1 MSGNRNRRPAG
12 IARWLA
18 IALAIVLADQL
29 TKQSVLLTMAP
40 GERIGVIA
48 GLFDLTLLFN
58 RGAAFSLLASASGW
72 QRWFFIGV
80 GIAAAVFITWLLLR
94 HAGQKLFATALTL
107 ILGGAVGN
115 VIDRALRGEV
125 VDFLLFYQ
133 GAWYFPAFNL
143 ADSAITCGA
152 VLLIVDEILRV
163 RRAR

>member
-1 MSGNRNRRPAG
+1 MNGNRNRRRPGLAS
-12 IARWLA
+12 WLA
-18 IALAIVLADQL
+18 IALAIVLAGQL

-40 GERIGVIA
+40 GERIAVIA

>member
-1 MSGNRNRRPAG
+1 MNGNRNRRRPGLAS
-12 IARWLA
+12 WLA

>member
-29 TKQSVLLTMAP
+29 TKQTVLLTMAP
-40 GERIGVIA
+40 GERIAVIQ

-80 GIAAAVFITWLLLR
+80 GGAAAVFITWLLFR
-94 HAGQKLFATALTL
+94 HAGQTLFATALTL

-115 VIDRALRGEV
+115 VIDRVLRGEV

>member
-1 MSGNRNRRPAG
+1 
-12 IARWLA
+12 
-18 IALAIVLADQL
+18 
-29 TKQSVLLTMAP
+29 
-40 GERIGVIA
+40 VIA